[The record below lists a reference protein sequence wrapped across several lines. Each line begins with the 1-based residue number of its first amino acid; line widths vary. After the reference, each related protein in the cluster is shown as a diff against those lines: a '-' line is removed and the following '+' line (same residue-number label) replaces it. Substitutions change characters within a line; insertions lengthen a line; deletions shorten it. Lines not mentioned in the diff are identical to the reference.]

1 MAHQSVL
8 NETMQQQLEAALAKP
23 ASARTWVE
31 RARIK
36 AAESFGAVTTPAP
49 TTHQPGHREQT
60 PPPRS
65 ESEAERTWAGIGARA
80 SQSARSL
87 RLHRHMGAA
96 RRSRVGARR
105 DTTKQ
110 VTSSANSPAL
120 TSVSAASAV
129 QRPSR

>member
-1 MAHQSVL
+1 MAHQPVL
-8 NETMQQQLEAALAKP
+8 NETMQRQLEAALAKP

-36 AAESFGAVTTPAP
+36 AGESFGAVTTPAP
-49 TTHQPGHREQT
+49 ATPQPGQRVQT
-60 PPPRS
+60 PPPSS
-65 ESEAERTWAGIGARA
+65 ESEAGMTWAGIGARA

-87 RLHRHMGAA
+87 QLHRHMGAA
-96 RRSRVGARR
+96 RRSCVSARR

-120 TSVSAASAV
+120 TSVVAAS
-129 QRPSR
+129 PL